1 VNFTK
6 SYEIS
11 LINLNIFANLIT
23 KIMTKTDLKR
33 GRSHKTRIIF
43 KVQN

>member
-1 VNFTK
+1 
-6 SYEIS
+6 
-11 LINLNIFANLIT
+11 
-23 KIMTKTDLKR
+23 MTKTDLKR